1 MKPVHSWS
9 RNALFAAALILAGS
23 RPLAAA
29 ELTTP
34 AADLDSQDLSDT
46 DLRDFRVSLLGLF
59 NSGRYA
65 DLDTLA
71 QQLQQ
76 QRSRFKGG
84 AWRLYVLFGTLS
96 SPGSATATDA
106 AWKAQI
112 AKLEQWA
119 QLSPTSPTP
128 RIALAQ
134 TYLRFAWKARGHG
147 FSNTVTQEGWT
158 LFRERVQSARS
169 TLEQSAAVAENSPH
183 WYLEMQG
190 VALDQQWDRASF
202 DALAERALAHE
213 PGYYYFAVSESNYL
227 LPKWYGKSG
236 DTETYAAEVAD
247 RIGGDEGDAVY
258 FQIAAAIN
266 CCNKTQAPAL
276 SWPRVQ
282 RGFAATESLY
292 GSTNHE
298 RNVMAFLAVRKGDSA
313 AAQQMFARIG
323 SDWSQAV
330 WKSKAAFDTARTGS
344 APENGG
350 LVSGGIV
357 TITQGDAGTT
367 P

>member
-1 MKPVHSWS
+1 MKPVHSCS
-9 RNALFAAALILAGS
+9 ASALFAAALMLTAAAAP

-29 ELTTP
+29 EVTTP

-84 AWRLYVLFGTLS
+84 TWRLHVLYGTLS

-119 QLSPTSPTP
+119 QLSPASPTP

-147 FSNTVTQEGWT
+147 FSSTVTQEGWT
-158 LFRERVQSARS
+158 LFRERVQSARA
-169 TLEQSAAVAENSPH
+169 TLEQSAAVAGNSPH

-266 CCNKTQAPAL
+266 CCNRTQAPAL
-276 SWPRVQ
+276 SWPRVR
-282 RGFAATESLY
+282 RGFAAIESLY

-298 RNVMAFLAVRKGDSA
+298 RNVMAFLAVRNGDSA
-313 AAQQMFARIG
+313 TAQQMFARIG
-323 SDWSQAV
+323 NDWSESV
-330 WKSKAAFDTARTGS
+330 WKSKAAFDAARTDKD
-344 APENGG
+344 EI
-350 LVSGGIV
+350 L
-357 TITQGDAGTT
+357 D
-367 P
+367 